1 VNLRI
6 GQVPGL
12 VLADTYWMRVH
23 LELRQS
29 GQLHPCLWD
38 FSAPNDQAVK
48 KERRTVIGD
57 LAIVQDELESDS
69 ATRNGAVLV
78 KIMCF
83 WLTLMAAGNDAA
95 TVVPGDAKAFTA
107 GGYGKATAPDGTEYY
122 LFVDWPELFQYYMM
136 MVAVSATLLPFQL
149 IELHVWYCKQTNA
162 NMSATENNVSSA
174 WGCCPRAGRVR
185 RLRGRRKTRAR
196 NAPGRRSF
204 GGDSASGPGPER
216 GAVVHEEGEF
226 GGGAGAGRRERRRGH
241 GVAAHRGHR

>member
-1 VNLRI
+1 
-6 GQVPGL
+6 
-12 VLADTYWMRVH
+12 M
-23 LELRQS
+23 
-29 GQLHPCLWD
+29 
-38 FSAPNDQAVK
+38 
-48 KERRTVIGD
+48 IGD

-162 NMSATENNVSSA
+162 NMSATGNNVSSA
-174 WGCCPRAGRVR
+174 LMAVMAMAPAAQAANMVLTSKGRSHEPTGNLEVQLKASRTENAKLQQRLQGADGSAAAAVTGRAAAETGRAA
-185 RLRGRRKTRAR
+185 LAGQAARA
-196 NAPGRRSF
+196 A
-204 GGDSASGPGPER
+204 A
-216 GAVVHEEGEF
+216 AVV
-226 GGGAGAGRRERRRGH
+226 
-241 GVAAHRGHR
+241 VAAPLRSTATRCAGT